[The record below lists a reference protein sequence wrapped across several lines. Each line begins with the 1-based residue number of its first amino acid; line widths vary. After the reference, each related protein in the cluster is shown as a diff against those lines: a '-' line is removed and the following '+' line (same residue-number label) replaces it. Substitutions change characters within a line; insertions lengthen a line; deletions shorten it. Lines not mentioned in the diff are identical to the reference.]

1 MARKDLRA
9 TWPQAWLTLFGPL
22 LLFFAV
28 RWLVIEP
35 YVIPSGSLIPT
46 LLVHDHIVV
55 NKLAYG
61 IHVPFSKKWIVQWA
75 QPKRGDIIV
84 FRYPSNPDVF
94 YVKRAIGLPGDKIS
108 IREGVLFVNGESHPL
123 IPGDGPKST
132 HLPDDNYRYYIED
145 NHWVRYLDP
154 AASNFAEVTVPEG
167 HVFGMGD
174 NRDQSSDSRV
184 WGFIPQENLVGR
196 AWLVWLSCDMT
207 LPSAQFL
214 CDPSTIR
221 WDRIFLKP

>member
-9 TWPQAWLTLFGPL
+9 TWPQALLTLFGPL

-46 LLVHDHIVV
+46 LLVHDHIMV

-61 IHVPFSKKWIVQWA
+61 AHVPFSKKWIVQWA
-75 QPKRGDIIV
+75 EPKRGDIIV
-84 FRYPSNPDVF
+84 FRYPNNPEVF
-94 YVKRAIGLPGDKIS
+94 YVKRAIGLPGDKVAV
-108 IREGVLFVNGESHPL
+108 REGVLYVNGEPHPL
-123 IPGDGPKST
+123 TAGEGPKST
-132 HLPDDNYRYYIED
+132 HLPDDNFKYYRED
-145 NHWVRYLDP
+145 SHWVRYMDL
-154 AASNFAEVTVPEG
+154 AGSNFDEVTVPEG

-184 WGFIPQENLVGR
+184 WGFIPEENLVGR
-196 AWLVWLSCDMT
+196 ASFVWLSCDMT

-221 WDRIFLKP
+221 WDRVFLKP